1 MDKADLKEKIISLAK
16 PLVEAQGLEIWGLDV
31 QEPPSRMVRLFVDV
45 PLANLQHNA
54 DQQALN
60 TVPNPT
66 EGPSQSASA
75 SIEQCEE
82 ISRALGLALE
92 VEDFFAGAWTLE
104 VSSPGLERK
113 FFNLKQL
120 KPYIGD
126 LLEVRLSEA
135 PSGNELQPPRKNW
148 RGKLLAV
155 GENSFDLEPVSIN
168 ANGQVIPEKLPAQHM
183 DWDKTLYARRLHI
196 FGAPPKPGKGSR
208 KKT

>member
-1 MDKADLKEKIISLAK
+1 MANSELKEKILSLAK
-16 PLVEAQGLEIWGLDV
+16 PLVEAEGLEIWGLDV
-31 QEPPSRMVRLFVDV
+31 QDPPSRMVRLFVDI
-45 PLANLQHNA
+45 PLADLQHHA

-60 TVPNPT
+60 PAPNHT
-66 EGPSQSASA
+66 EASSQSASA

-113 FFNLKQL
+113 FFTLEQL

-135 PSGNELQPPRKNW
+135 PSTSKLNPPRKNW

-155 GENSFDLEPVSIN
+155 DESGFDLEPVVID
-168 ANGQVIPEKLPAQHM
+168 AAGQIIPEKLAPQHM
-183 DWDKTLYARRLHI
+183 DWDKTLYARRLHV
-196 FGAPPKPGKGSR
+196 FGAHPKPGKGSR
-208 KKT
+208 KKS